1 MAQLYIQYVKN
12 FISNFLKFIK
22 FLGQTKKCV
31 VNTHKDCVVST
42 HDELRIKKNLK
53 NKCPFY
59 GFHKR
64 IFIKI

>member
-1 MAQLYIQYVKN
+1 MAQLYLQYVKN

-42 HDELRIKKNLK
+42 HDELRIKKT
-53 NKCPFY
+53 
-59 GFHKR
+59 
-64 IFIKI
+64 